1 MLSVPELNLGSVDA
15 INYKTRG
22 EREFLAKILY
32 REDYL
37 EAILR
42 RNKYFIIGE
51 KGTGKTSYAVFL
63 NNADYNDTLSVM
75 VNLTQTDY
83 RRFIALLNKN
93 DFLVSS
99 YVDVWRF
106 ALLLLVSNGIS
117 EKFPSIAA
125 RFPKFQA
132 LKGAVDEYYHSAFR
146 PEVDQSLDMV
156 ENAETAAKLMSKH
169 DHADIES
176 KQGTFQTFASLQV
189 TLSFLE
195 RKLREAISSVK
206 LPKDFIMFVDG
217 MDIRPDKIAYRPYI
231 KV

>member
-1 MLSVPELNLGSVDA
+1 MSDNRAEVALLNRPKIHLSARERRKMLSVPELNLGSVDA

-99 YVDVWRF
+99 YVDVWSMLIR
-106 ALLLLVSNGIS
+106 LT
-117 EKFPSIAA
+117 
-125 RFPKFQA
+125 PKHTI
-132 LKGAVDEYYHSAFR
+132 G
-146 PEVDQSLDMV
+146 SLA
-156 ENAETAAKLMSKH
+156 AETRCR
-169 DHADIES
+169 HARRCLALRGS
-176 KQGTFQTFASLQV
+176 A
-189 TLSFLE
+189 LSGFTA
-195 RKLREAISSVK
+195 RVPTPVS
-206 LPKDFIMFVDG
+206 
-217 MDIRPDKIAYRPYI
+217 
-231 KV
+231 